1 MVINIDNGKTN
12 KELLPNKK
20 GISLSNKIFKL
31 PDRVI
36 NNRIKGTL
44 PFTEAQAGSKE
55 NRAAVDQIFT
65 QKAIIQNRTFKG
77 QTAYIAFIGQ
87 EVFNSWLKTCVQGV
101 FLNLWNRGIKC
112 KIWKIMLKLKQNRKT
127 TKLTTFGETK
137 EIDIVDGIGQGKV
150 PSGSE
155 FSALV
160 EETEVELKAVGFALN

>member
-55 NRAAVDQIFT
+55 NRATVDQIFS

-87 EVFNSWLKTCVQGV
+87 EVFNS
-101 FLNLWNRGIKC
+101 
-112 KIWKIMLKLKQNRKT
+112 
-127 TKLTTFGETK
+127 
-137 EIDIVDGIGQGKV
+137 
-150 PSGSE
+150 
-155 FSALV
+155 
-160 EETEVELKAVGFALN
+160 